1 MNASQNTNQ
10 KKTQD
15 LISRTL
21 TQQVRTAQ
29 RYADL
34 LTRFGRGEIS
44 AQTLSTETVRFA
56 SQETGQYAS
65 DLAELSLRYYSDLFA
80 LTQTYGERYLSALEQ
95 EGALRQ
101 AEPARS
107 GGSPKRVVMD
117 LHAPLGQEAVGAF
130 VLENKHGGSAQ
141 ISFEV
146 SDFTGP
152 THTIAFRSDL
162 HLQPE
167 HFVLEPGQEQTVT
180 LRLPL
185 REGVFEPGQRYL
197 VSVIVHGYDNLV
209 LDLTVYVDEKV

>member
-1 MNASQNTNQ
+1 MNASQNANQ

-15 LISRTL
+15 LISRAL
-21 TQQVRTAQ
+21 SQQVRAAQ

-34 LTRFGRGEIS
+34 LARFGRGELS
-44 AQTLSTETVRFA
+44 AQALSTETLRFA

-65 DLAELSLRYYSDLFA
+65 DLAELSLRYYTDLFA
-80 LTQTYGERYLSALEQ
+80 LGQAYSERFLNALEK
-95 EGALRQ
+95 EGDLRQ
-101 AEPARS
+101 ARS
-107 GGSPKRVVMD
+107 GGSPKRVVME
-117 LHAPLGQEAVGAF
+117 LRAPLGQEALGAF

-146 SDFTGP
+146 SDFSGP
-152 THTIAFRSDL
+152 TPNTAFRADL
-162 HLQPE
+162 RLQPE
-167 HFVLEPGQEQTVT
+167 RFTLEPGQEQTVT

-197 VSVIVHGYDNLV
+197 VSVIVRGYDDLV